1 MKSKAALII
10 FILTLAIMVEGF
22 CFAGEVY
29 DAKVRDVSDREYEQ
43 AVINLIDNAKESI
56 VVGMYYITTKVD
68 TNNPVKLLLNDLVE
82 AEERG
87 VEVRLYINT
96 RLPDMSYEELKAE
109 DEFKALKDAG
119 CELYFIPPGC
129 RLL

>member
-1 MKSKAALII
+1 
-10 FILTLAIMVEGF
+10 MVEGF
-22 CFAGEVY
+22 CFAGEIY

-87 VEVRLYINT
+87 VEVR
-96 RLPDMSYEELKAE
+96 
-109 DEFKALKDAG
+109 
-119 CELYFIPPGC
+119 FISIQNF
-129 RLL
+129 RI